1 MARNYSKTHK
11 TYKMIRKTLLTI
23 QIVFLVI
30 AIQAQDQKEWGLE
43 NCVSF
48 ALENNLGLKNQNL
61 TVSMLNNSHM
71 MAKYSRLPG
80 VSANTRFQNQFGQT
94 FNEARLSFV
103 DESRSSF
110 SGSVSANAQLFNGF
124 RYKHDIQ
131 KTNYDVEA
139 ARADL
144 EVQANDLALN
154 IVNNYLQ
161 ILYNRE
167 QLNAAKIQLE
177 VTNKQIERTEALV
190 SAGSS
195 AKGDVLEL
203 IAQSADEKAQITNY
217 MNQERQARINLKQ
230 AMNYAGDSISVVNP
244 QNINVDS
251 LYLQLPPINDVY
263 LSALEHLPDLKAAQ
277 ARIKSSIESIDI
289 AKSEY
294 YPKLDVGASLSTAYD
309 NLFPDPEDPASSYT
323 FFEQAGDFRTATAY
337 VSLSIPIFN
346 KFQVKYNVQNA
357 QINYEMAQTDE
368 LIIQQNIYKT
378 IELAHSDA
386 QSAHRS
392 YAAAK
397 ESLTASEESFRYAEQ
412 RFNAG
417 LINSVDYNLAKSN
430 LSKAEVALLNARY
443 ELIFKIKI
451 LDFYMGKPL
460 NL

>member
-1 MARNYSKTHK
+1 
-11 TYKMIRKTLLTI
+11 MIRKTLLTI
-23 QIVFLVI
+23 QIVFFMLLS
-30 AIQAQDQKEWGLE
+30 QAQDQKEWSLE

-61 TVSMLNNSHM
+61 TVIMLNNSNK
-71 MAKYSRLPG
+71 MARYNRLPG
-80 VSANTRFQNQFGQT
+80 VSASTSFQRQFGQT
-94 FNEARLSFV
+94 FNQAVAKFV
-103 DESRSSF
+103 DKNKNQF
-110 SGSVSANAQLFNGF
+110 NGSIRANATVFNGF

-131 KTNYDVEA
+131 KTEYDVEA
-139 ARADL
+139 AEADL
-144 EVQANDLALN
+144 GVQANDLALN
-154 IVNNYLQ
+154 IVNYYLQ

-167 QLNAAKIQLE
+167 QINAAEVQYE
-177 VTNKQIERTEALV
+177 VTQKQIERTEALV
-190 SAGSS
+190 EAGSS

-203 IAQSADEKAQITNY
+203 KAQASDEKAQITTY
-217 MNQERQARINLKQ
+217 VNQERQARINLKQ
-230 AMNYAGDSISVVNP
+230 AMNFSGDTISVVNP
-244 QNINVDS
+244 QNINSDS
-251 LYLQLPPINDVY
+251 IYLQLPTINDVY
-263 LSALEHLPDLKAAQ
+263 LSALEHLPELKAAQ

-289 AKSEY
+289 AKADY
-294 YPKLDVGASLSTAYD
+294 YPTLDVGASLSTFYD
-309 NLFPDPEDPASSYT
+309 QSYPDPEDPTSSYG
-323 FFEQAGDFRTATAY
+323 FFEQATDFRTAVAY

-357 QINYEMAQTDE
+357 QINYEQAQTDE
-368 LIIQQNIYKT
+368 LITQQNIYKT

-392 YAAAK
+392 FTAAK
-397 ESLTASEESFRYAEQ
+397 ESLIASEESFRYAEQ

>member
-1 MARNYSKTHK
+1 
-11 TYKMIRKTLLTI
+11 MIRKTLFTL
-23 QIVFLVI
+23 QIVLL
-30 AIQAQDQKEWGLE
+30 ALLLNAQDQKEWSLE

-61 TVSMLNNSHM
+61 TVSMLTNNNT
-71 MAKYSRLPG
+71 MAKYNRLPG
-80 VSANTRFQNQFGQT
+80 VNASTSFQRQFGQT
-94 FNEARLSFV
+94 FNQAKLAFV
-103 DESRSSF
+103 DESKNQLNASIR
-110 SGSVSANAQLFNGF
+110 ANATVFNGF

-131 KTNYDVEA
+131 KSEYDVEA

-144 EVQANDLALN
+144 DIQANDLALN
-154 IVNNYLQ
+154 IVNYYLQ

-167 QLNAAKIQLE
+167 QLNAAEIQLE

-203 IAQSADEKAQITNY
+203 KAQAANEKAQITNY
-217 MNQERQARINLKQ
+217 ANLERQARISLKQ
-230 AMNYAGDSISVVNP
+230 SMNYSGEAMEVLNP
-244 QNINVDS
+244 ETINADS

-263 LSALEHLPDLKAAQ
+263 LSALEHLPELKAAR
-277 ARIKSSIESIDI
+277 ARIESRIESIDI
-289 AKSEY
+289 AKSDY
-294 YPKLDVGASLSTAYD
+294 YPTLDVGASLSTFYD
-309 NLFPDPEDPASSYT
+309 QSYPDPEDPASSYT
-323 FFEQAGDFRTATAY
+323 FFEQAGDFRTAVAY

-346 KFQVKYNVQNA
+346 KMQVKYNVQNA

-368 LIIQQNIYKT
+368 LIVQQNIFKT
-378 IELAHSDA
+378 IESAHSDA

-392 YAAAK
+392 FAAAK
-397 ESLTASEESFRYAEQ
+397 ESLAASEESFRYAEQ

-430 LSKAEVALLNARY
+430 LSKAQVAVLNARY